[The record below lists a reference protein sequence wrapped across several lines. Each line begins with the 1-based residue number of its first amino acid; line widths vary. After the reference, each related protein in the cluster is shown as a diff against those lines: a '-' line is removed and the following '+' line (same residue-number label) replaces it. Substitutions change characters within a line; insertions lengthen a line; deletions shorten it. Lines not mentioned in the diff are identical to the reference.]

1 MITQNDVQRLF
12 SSDVYE
18 TDGTKIGSTGQVY
31 LDRQSGDP
39 AWVSVKTGLFGTKES
54 LVPLQKA
61 TLREDR
67 IVVPFDKAQIKNA
80 PRVEP
85 DDELTPAE
93 EDELYRYYGIGE
105 ESYTSDQFGPGQGQF
120 REGQPG
126 FDPNSPTGQ
135 QFRDGQTAPGTQ
147 YQSGQAAPGG
157 QFAEDQAPR
166 SGQFREGDPAMR
178 DGDAGMWP
186 DPANDT
192 SGAPTATGQARL
204 RRFERGGGDTPPAA
218 GTGRGDWTGDSEQ
231 R

>member
-93 EDELYRYYGIGE
+93 EDELYRYYGIGDE
-105 ESYTSDQFGPGQGQF
+105 QYRSDQSGQGQGQF
-120 REGQPG
+120 REDRAG
-126 FDPNSPTGQ
+126 FDPDAPAGQ
-135 QFRDGQTAPGTQ
+135 QYQGGQM
-147 YQSGQAAPGG
+147 APGG
-157 QFAEDQAPR
+157 QFAEGQAPR
-166 SGQFREGDPAMR
+166 SGQFREGGPAT
-178 DGDAGMWP
+178 GEPDAGMWP

-192 SGAPTATGQARL
+192 GGTPTATGQARL
-204 RRFERGGGDTPPAA
+204 RRYQQGRGDLPPTD
-218 GTGRGDWTGDSEQ
+218 GTGRDDWSGDPE
-231 R
+231 RR